1 MYFVYA
7 SQMLYEEKEVCSQ
20 GCQWID
26 LINQEIT
33 HSLFNSK
40 VVG

>member
-7 SQMLYEEKEVCSQ
+7 SQMLYEEQEVCPQ
-20 GCQWID
+20 GRQWID

-33 HSLFNSK
+33 LSLFNST
-40 VVG
+40 VFD